1 MSRYSCLL
9 MLPKITHQAHL
20 PALYHDF
27 VNTLTQGQAFTG
39 DIDTSYSGRLSVAT
53 DNSIYQQLPQ
63 LVIQP
68 RTKHDIVLL
77 TKIASED
84 KYHGIKF
91 SARGGGTGTNGQS
104 LTPGVVVDLSKYMNK
119 VLEINIDEK
128 WVRVEA
134 GVVKDQLNDYLRPHG
149 FFFAP
154 DLSTSNRATIGG
166 MINTDASGQGSLVY
180 GKTSNHVLA
189 LESVLA
195 NGEVLNTQPMTLTQ
209 AQHLAQQST
218 LDGEAITYPQSHA
231 DIMAQ
236 VLTSCIENRALV
248 LKTFPRLNR
257 FLTGYDLEH
266 VLTANDEGDITGVDL
281 SRLITGSEG
290 SLAFVC
296 EAKLNINPIRV
307 AKTLINIKYDS
318 FDSALRHSPTLV
330 AAKATSVETIDSR
343 VLNLAKQDIVWH
355 SVSELITDVPDKVM
369 DGINIVEYNGDS
381 IADLA
386 AQVSELTAK
395 LDGLISSNNPDS
407 SNNSEKSSSSCGVI
421 GYQVTS
427 DLASINKIY
436 AMRKKAVG
444 LLGKT
449 QGSQKPLAFAEDTAV
464 PPENLADFIGEFR
477 ALLDSYGLNYGMFG
491 HVDAGVLHVRP
502 ALDMCDPE
510 QEKLLR
516 TLSDEVVK
524 LTAKYGGLMWGEHGR
539 GYRSE
544 YGPAFFGEPLFNE
557 LRKIKA
563 VFDPLNKMNPGK
575 ICTPIE
581 STEQLV
587 SVDDTKRGTFDRQ
600 IPVVVKESFT
610 AVMDCNGN
618 GLCFNYDADSPMCP
632 SSKITRDR
640 RHSPKGRAGL
650 MREWLRLL
658 EKQGV
663 DILQLEDSINK
674 SKNIWSVK
682 EILTNTAAKFRV
694 NFINKSRQGEDNNN
708 DDFSHEVMEAMQ
720 GCLACKACASQCP
733 VKVDVPDFRSRFLNI
748 YYSRYNRPLKD
759 HLVANVETLAPLMAK
774 APKIVNALLNTSLY
788 ERFSAKTIGYVNTPL
803 LSVPTLQKQVRKA
816 GFSGFDLSK
825 LQGLT
830 SAQRKGYV
838 LIVQDPFTSFYDATT
853 VESMMHL
860 IKKLGLEP
868 ILLPFKPNGKAQH
881 VKGFLA
887 RFAKT
892 AKSSSDFLNQLAALN
907 IPMLGMDAS
916 MVLCYRDEYAK
927 TLQQNRGDFSVLLAH
942 EWLLNFI
949 KDDTVFTG
957 AVASRALAKELSK
970 EQSKESLTTTSF
982 KLFSHCTE
990 KTALVNSENEWQT
1003 IFEHFGLTLEK
1014 VSVGCCGMAGT
1025 YGHEKVNLDN
1035 SKGLFELSWQPKVA
1049 ALASE
1054 QILATGFSC
1063 RSQVKRFS
1071 DLKARHPVA
1080 AILDSLN

>member
-1 MSRYSCLL
+1 
-9 MLPKITHQAHL
+9 MLPHISHKNHL
-20 PALYHDF
+20 PPLYTDF
-27 VNTLTQGQAFTG
+27 ISSLKDKNFTG
-39 DIDTSYSGRLSVAT
+39 DINASYSARLVVAT

-63 LVIQP
+63 LVIHP
-68 RTKHDIVLL
+68 RTKADIALL
-77 TKIASED
+77 AKTASNEQ
-84 KYHGIKF
+84 YQSIKF

-119 VLEINIDEK
+119 VLEINVDEK

-154 DLSTSNRATIGG
+154 DLSTSNRATVGG

-195 NGEVLNTQPMTLTQ
+195 NGEVFKTEPMNLAQ
-209 AQHLAQQST
+209 AQNLAELASSH
-218 LDGEAITYPQSHA
+218 GHTYAQ
-231 DIMAQ
+231 IMTQ
-236 VLTSCIENRALV
+236 VLSSCIENRELV

-257 FLTGYDLEH
+257 FLTGYDLEN
-266 VLTANDEGDITGVDL
+266 VLKANDEGEIIGVDL

-318 FDSALRHSPTLV
+318 FDSALRHSPALV
-330 AAKATSVETIDSR
+330 EAKATSVETIDSR

-355 SVSELITDVPDKVM
+355 SVSELITDVPGKVM
-369 DGINIVEYNGDS
+369 DGINVVEYNGDS
-381 IADLA
+381 IAGLA
-386 AQVSELTAK
+386 DQVAVLTSG
-395 LDGLISSNNPDS
+395 LDDLISQNGTDS
-407 SNNSEKSSSSCGVI
+407 SLSNRGVI

-444 LLGKT
+444 LLGKAE
-449 QGSQKPLAFAEDTAV
+449 GSQKPLAFAEDTAV

-477 ALLDSYGLNYGMFG
+477 ALLDGYQLNYGMFG

-516 TLSDEVVK
+516 TISDEVVK

-544 YGPAFFGEPLFNE
+544 YGPAFFGEQLFNE

-563 VFDPLNKMNPGK
+563 VFDPHNKMNPGK
-575 ICTPIE
+575 ICTPLD
-581 STEQLV
+581 SNEQLV
-587 SVDDTKRGTFDRQ
+587 SVDDTKRGFFDRQ
-600 IPVVVKESFT
+600 IPVTVKESFT
-610 AVMDCNGN
+610 AALDCNGN

-663 DILQLEDSINK
+663 DILKLEDNINTSK
-674 SKNIWSVK
+674 SIWSVK
-682 EILTNTAAKFRV
+682 EILTNAVDKLRL
-694 NFINKSRQGEDNNN
+694 NFISKPQQDEQGNG
-708 DDFSHEVMEAMQ
+708 DFSHEVMEAMQ

-733 VKVDVPDFRSRFLNI
+733 IKVDVPDFRSRFINI
-748 YYSRYNRPLKD
+748 YYSRYARPLKD
-759 HLVANVETLAPLMAK
+759 HLVANVEILAPLMAK
-774 APKIVNALLNTSLY
+774 APKIVNAVLNTKLY
-788 ERFSAKTIGYVNTPL
+788 DKLSAKTIGYVNTPL
-803 LSVPTLQKQVRKA
+803 LSVPTLKKQVKKA

-830 SAQRKGYV
+830 TEQRKGYV
-838 LIVQDPFTSFYDATT
+838 LIVQDPFTSFYDANT
-853 VESMMHL
+853 VQSMMDL

-892 AKSSSDFLNQLAALN
+892 AKSSSDFLNQLAALD

-927 TLQQNRGDFSVLLAH
+927 TLKEKRGDFTVLLAH
-942 EWLLNFI
+942 EWLLTFI
-949 KDDTVFTG
+949 KKDTVFKAGLCSTD
-957 AVASRALAKELSK
+957 ASS
-970 EQSKESLTTTSF
+970 EQSKVLSTGISKGKAF

-1003 IFEHFGLTLEK
+1003 IFEHFGLALEK

-1025 YGHEKVNLDN
+1025 YGHEKANLDN
-1035 SKGLFELSWQPKVA
+1035 SKGLFELSWQPKVE
-1049 ALASE
+1049 ALDSE

-1080 AILDSLN
+1080 AILAAMQ

>member
-1 MSRYSCLL
+1 
-9 MLPKITHQAHL
+9 MLPHISHQSHL
-20 PALYHDF
+20 PPLYNEF
-27 VNTLTQGQAFTG
+27 ISTLKSRSFTG
-39 DIDTSYSGRLSVAT
+39 DINASYSARLAVAT

-63 LVIQP
+63 LVIHP
-68 RTKHDIVLL
+68 RTKADIVVL
-77 TKIASED
+77 TKTASEAQFVS
-84 KYHGIKF
+84 IKF

-104 LTPGVVVDLSKYMNK
+104 LTPGVIVDLSKYMNK
-119 VLEINIDEK
+119 VLEINVAEK

-180 GKTSNHVLA
+180 GKTSNHVLS

-195 NGEVLNTQPMTLTQ
+195 NGDVLSTAPMALDE
-209 AQHLAQQST
+209 AKLLADKNDSAYSQ
-218 LDGEAITYPQSHA
+218 I
-231 DIMAQ
+231 IKQ
-236 VLTSCIENRALV
+236 VLETCIENRDLV
-248 LKTFPRLNR
+248 LEKFPRLNR
-257 FLTGYDLEH
+257 FLTGYDLEN
-266 VLTANDEGDITGVDL
+266 VLSTNDNGEITGVDL

-318 FDSALRHSPTLV
+318 FDSALRHSPALV
-330 AAKATSVETIDSR
+330 EAKATSVETVDSR

-355 SVSELITDVPDKVM
+355 SVSDLITDVPGKVM
-369 DGINIVEYNGDS
+369 DGINVVEYNGDS
-381 IADLA
+381 VAELAD
-386 AQVSELTAK
+386 QVAELTAT
-395 LDGLISSNNPDS
+395 LDELVNNESS
-407 SNNSEKSSSSCGVI
+407 GVI

-427 DLASINKIY
+427 DLPSINKIY
-436 AMRKKAVG
+436 GMRKKAVG

-449 QGSQKPLAFAEDTAV
+449 EGSQKPLAFAEDTAV
-464 PPENLADFIGEFR
+464 PPENLADYIVEFR
-477 ALLDSYGLNYGMFG
+477 ALLDSHSLNYGMFG

-516 TLSDEVVK
+516 VISDEVVK
-524 LTAKYGGLMWGEHGR
+524 LTAKYGGLMWGEHGK

-544 YGPAFFGEPLFNE
+544 YGPDFFGATLFTE
-557 LRKIKA
+557 LRKIKSA
-563 VFDPLNKMNPGK
+563 FDPHNKMNPGK

-581 STEQLV
+581 SNEKLV
-587 SVDDTKRGTFDRQ
+587 TVDDTKRGFYDRQ
-600 IPVVVKESFT
+600 IPVNVKESYT
-610 AVMDCNGN
+610 AALDCNGN

-632 SSKITRDR
+632 SSKITKDR

-658 EKQGV
+658 ENQGV
-663 DILQLEDSINK
+663 DILKLEDSINK
-674 SKNIWSVK
+674 PKSIWSVR
-682 EILTNTAAKFRV
+682 EILSTAVDKLRI
-694 NFINKSRQGEDNNN
+694 NFISKPEQDDNGNG
-708 DDFSHEVMEAMQ
+708 DFSHEVMEAMQ

-733 VKVDVPDFRSRFLNI
+733 VKVDVPDFRARFINV
-748 YYSRYNRPLKD
+748 YYSRYARPLKD
-759 HLVANVETLAPLMAK
+759 HLVANVEILAPLMAT
-774 APKIVNALLNTSLY
+774 APKIVNAVLNTSIY
-788 ERFSAKTIGYVNTPL
+788 EKISAKTIGYVNTPL
-803 LSVPTLQKQVRKA
+803 LSVPTLKKQVKKA
-816 GFSGFDLSK
+816 GFSGFDLAK

-830 SAQRKGYV
+830 VEQRKGYV
-838 LIVQDPFTSFYDATT
+838 LIVQDPFTSFYDANT
-853 VESMMHL
+853 VQSMMAL
-860 IKKLGLEP
+860 IKELGLEP

-892 AKSSSDFLNQLAALN
+892 AKSSSDFLNQVAKLDM
-907 IPMLGMDAS
+907 PMIGMDAS

-927 TLQQNRGDFSVLLAH
+927 ILKDQRGDFNVLLAH
-942 EWLLNFI
+942 EWLLNFV
-949 KDDTVFTG
+949 KTDNSFKTT
-957 AVASRALAKELSK
+957 EM
-970 EQSKESLTTTSF
+970 LTEKPF
-982 KLFSHCTE
+982 KLFAHCTE

-1003 IFEHFGLTLEK
+1003 IFKHFGLPLEK

-1035 SKGLFELSWQPKVA
+1035 SKGLFELSWQPKIDK
-1049 ALASE
+1049 LDDE
-1054 QILATGFSC
+1054 QVLATGFSC

-1071 DLKARHPVA
+1071 ALKAKHPVTA
-1080 AILDSLN
+1080 LLASLQQ